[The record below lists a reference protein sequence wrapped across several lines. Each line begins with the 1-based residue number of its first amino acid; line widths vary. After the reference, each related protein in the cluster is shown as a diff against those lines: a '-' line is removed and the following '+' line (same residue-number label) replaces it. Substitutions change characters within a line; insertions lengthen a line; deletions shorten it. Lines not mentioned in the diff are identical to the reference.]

1 MTLIRQNRDS
11 KNKGETNMNM
21 QTVNELT
28 HLYVTLNPYLSA
40 KKDGSPEVKETNP
53 TSLRMKANLDGLL
66 IWGENMLIKIGLV
79 SDFIKRT
86 IKKHGELN
94 DQKKSAS

>member
-1 MTLIRQNRDS
+1 
-11 KNKGETNMNM
+11 M
-21 QTVNELT
+21 QIVSELT
-28 HLYVTLNPYLSA
+28 QLYVTLNPCLSE

-53 TSLRMKANLDGLL
+53 PSLGKNANLDGLL

-94 DQKKSAS
+94 EQKNSVS